1 MDNTHKIL
9 VVDDDYINRKLI
21 NSILTKALYDIK
33 LIEADNGKS
42 ALDRCKD
49 NDNIKLILL
58 DIEMP
63 IKNGIEFL
71 QEYGVQFCTIP
82 KTPII
87 AVSSNDARKKEAM
100 ALGVDSF
107 LIKPI
112 NEKMLLDAIR
122 NIQQ

>member
-1 MDNTHKIL
+1 DNTHKIL

-42 ALDRCKD
+42 TLDRCKD

-112 NEKMLLDAIR
+112 NKKCS
-122 NIQQ
+122 